1 MKDRKTSPHTDT
13 LPNSPKDDF
22 EEKSRVIPV
31 MEETVHLDKKVV
43 ETGKV
48 TVTRTTEEHSE
59 HVDEMYR
66 YEDVE
71 VDRIPIN
78 EYINMDHPPGIRHE
92 DDTTIVPIFKEVVV
106 VEKKLL
112 LVEELRITKKQIEK
126 PYQTTVTL
134 RKQEVSIERT
144 EPDTIHDPGDNE

>member
-1 MKDRKTSPHTDT
+1 MKDHKASPHSDQ
-13 LPNSPKDDF
+13 LPHAHKGNFK
-22 EEKSRVIPV
+22 EKSEVIPV
-31 MEETVHLDKKVV
+31 VEETVHLDKKVV

-48 TVTRTTEEHSE
+48 TVTSKTVEHNES
-59 HVDEMYR
+59 VDEMYR

-71 VDRIPIN
+71 VERIAIN
-78 EYINMDHPPGIRHE
+78 EYINTDHPPGIRHE
-92 DDTTIVPIFKEVVV
+92 DDTTIVPIYKEVVV

-144 EPDTIHDPGDNE
+144 DPDTLYDPGDNE